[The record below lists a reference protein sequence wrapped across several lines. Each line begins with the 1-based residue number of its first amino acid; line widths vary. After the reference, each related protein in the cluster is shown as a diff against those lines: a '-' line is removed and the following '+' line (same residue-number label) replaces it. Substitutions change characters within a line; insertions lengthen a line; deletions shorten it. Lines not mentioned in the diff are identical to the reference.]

1 MIVFKLLSFQ
11 FMCDNDT
18 LNWNKKTL
26 TVNSNIDFLYL
37 TINNYTDCTYS
48 INNINNTEHSCKS
61 KKNKSIKLEHLQC

>member
-1 MIVFKLLSFQ
+1 MIVFNLLSFQ

-37 TINNYTDCTYS
+37 TINNYTDYTYIDYS
-48 INNINNTEHSCKS
+48 GFDKIMMFF
-61 KKNKSIKLEHLQC
+61 